1 MTGNGK
7 KFIRNVAE
15 DKALQ
20 EKLKNVDLDYVFQV
34 AKEMGISL
42 KREDLFIKKG
52 ELTDDELNAVSG
64 GVLRFL
70 LDLETNEAL
79 L

>member
-7 KFIRNVAE
+7 KFIKNVAE

-34 AKEMGISL
+34 AKEMGINL

-64 GVLRFL
+64 GVLRFFVDCETQDVL
-70 LDLETNEAL
+70 L
-79 L
+79 